1 MPDLPAFCDTC
12 GTAFRSGFFF
22 ENATNV
28 NLSGN
33 KVGPC
38 PRCGG
43 MGHVSDGVFNFAG
56 STIEILSAP
65 ERTVQELTRL
75 VEILSAARAAG
86 AQTDAVANQ
95 IKTELPGLAA
105 LAKLVPSNRAE
116 LYGFLAVVLAA
127 AQLYLT
133 VSPPTAQP
141 SIQVNVTQVLERTLA
156 EGAQAE
162 KARASKPMKKPGRND
177 PCPCGS
183 GQKYKKCCG
192 LVQ

>member
-1 MPDLPAFCDTC
+1 
-12 GTAFRSGFFF
+12 
-22 ENATNV
+22 
-28 NLSGN
+28 
-33 KVGPC
+33 
-38 PRCGG
+38 

>member
-1 MPDLPAFCDTC
+1 
-12 GTAFRSGFFF
+12 
-22 ENATNV
+22 
-28 NLSGN
+28 
-33 KVGPC
+33 
-38 PRCGG
+38 

-141 SIQVNVTQVLERTLA
+141 DLA
-156 EGAQAE
+156 FD
-162 KARASKPMKKPGRND
+162 RRSP
-177 PCPCGS
+177 
-183 GQKYKKCCG
+183 
-192 LVQ
+192 

>member
-1 MPDLPAFCDTC
+1 
-12 GTAFRSGFFF
+12 
-22 ENATNV
+22 
-28 NLSGN
+28 
-33 KVGPC
+33 
-38 PRCGG
+38 

-65 ERTVQELTRL
+65 ERTVEELTRL